1 MKNITDALDTAMEM
15 EKEGYDVYISA
26 AKRTGNKFGRATL
39 EAIAKKELDH
49 MKAIENY
56 SKNISQA
63 ILMIN
68 PQDKEYYIRPIMAA
82 IKNDLNAVPSKDLEL
97 QKAYKIAMGLE
108 QRSYDLYKKLASE
121 AEDKQMEKFFKFLM
135 GEENIHYELLQETL
149 QYLDK
154 TGDWYREQE
163 MWNVD

>member
-1 MKNITDALDTAMEM
+1 MKNITDALDTAMDM

-26 AKRTGNKFGRATL
+26 AKKTTNKFGRATL
-39 EAIAKKELDH
+39 EAIARKELDH

-56 SKNISQA
+56 SKDIKAA
-63 ILMIN
+63 ILMID

-82 IKNDLNAVPSKDLEL
+82 IKDDLNSIPSKDLEL
-97 QKAYKIAMGLE
+97 QKAYQVAMKLE
-108 QRSYDLYKKLASE
+108 QKSYDLYKKLASE
-121 AEDKQMEKFFKFLM
+121 ADDPQMKKFFEFLM

-163 MWNVD
+163 LWNVD